1 MTNERDRIIVA
12 EDDDAML
19 DLSLEIL
26 KQRFGQFKFES
37 FSDGTSLEKR
47 LNEGV
52 GNVRLVITDNE
63 MPGSSGSQLI
73 RKYAAQ
79 PEFSGIKFI
88 LCYGGDNKI
97 GERALEEGAYA
108 FIKKPYSV
116 DVYVNVLEKALDL

>member
-1 MTNERDRIIVA
+1 MMRCWI
-12 EDDDAML
+12 
-19 DLSLEIL
+19 LSLEIL

-79 PEFSGIKFI
+79 PEFSGVKFI